1 MFLRRLSIQWK
12 ITLLAGLCLLGV
24 VALLV
29 GLSVYRMQHS
39 SVLVKSASTQMLD
52 ESARLRLE
60 ARGELQALRIQRYF
74 MDAFQYGKG
83 FSRQILFL
91 RDQAQK
97 RFLDAYDLREDLT
110 RQVRTALAANP
121 EVLGLYVVFE
131 PNALDGKDELFVDQP
146 ALGSNDKGRF
156 SLYWAQATPG
166 QLESESMI
174 ESELADTSSGPSG
187 AAYNAWYTCP
197 KESGQP
203 CVLDPY
209 FDKVGERQLLMT
221 SIAFPLELDG
231 KVIGVMGLDINL
243 SNLQALSEQGN
254 RELYDGVGQVGILSP
269 AGLFA
274 GNSRDA
280 GLLGKNLAKA
290 DPQHAGELLQLLAAG
305 KSRLFNENDDLK
317 VLQPLQPIPG
327 AKPWGVL
334 LEVPKSALLGPALA
348 LERQLDD
355 MRREGTWV
363 ELGLGL
369 GAAVLGLLVLWLSAR
384 GVTRPILGVAHML
397 RDIASGEGDLTQ
409 RLPHTGRDE
418 LGELAGWFNRF
429 LDKLQPII
437 RDVKVSVR
445 DARSTADQSAA
456 ISSQTS
462 AGMQQQFREI
472 DQVATA
478 SHEMT
483 ATAQDVARSAAQA
496 ADAARGAD
504 QATRDGLALIDR
516 TTQSI
521 DSLAAN
527 LTSAMGQV
535 EQLASSSE
543 EIGSVLE
550 VIRAIAEQTNLL
562 ALNAAIEAA
571 RAGDAGRGFA
581 VVADEVRNLARR
593 TQDSV
598 EQIRG
603 VIEGLQQGTR
613 DVVDAMHGSHRQA
626 QGSVEQVD
634 EAVAAL
640 QRIGEAVT
648 VINDMNLQIASA
660 AEEQSSV
667 AEEINRNVAA
677 IRDVTES
684 LSSQAEE
691 SAQVSQSLNRLA
703 NHQQGLMEQFKVRR
717 SLFRG
722 RGAVGPPDR
731 QAGQRAQPATQTRRG
746 SRLGHLR
753 CRCPGLSRLAAL
765 AAQRV
770 FHGLLVASLRG

>member
-305 KSRLFNENDDLK
+305 KSRLSNENDDLK

-703 NHQQGLMEQFKVRR
+703 NHQQGLMEQFK
-717 SLFRG
+717 
-722 RGAVGPPDR
+722 A
-731 QAGQRAQPATQTRRG
+731 
-746 SRLGHLR
+746 
-753 CRCPGLSRLAAL
+753 
-765 AAQRV
+765 
-770 FHGLLVASLRG
+770 

>member
-384 GVTRPILGVAHML
+384 GVTQPILGVAHML

-703 NHQQGLMEQFKVRR
+703 NHQQGLMEQFK
-717 SLFRG
+717 
-722 RGAVGPPDR
+722 A
-731 QAGQRAQPATQTRRG
+731 
-746 SRLGHLR
+746 
-753 CRCPGLSRLAAL
+753 
-765 AAQRV
+765 
-770 FHGLLVASLRG
+770 

>member
-571 RAGDAGRGFA
+571 RAGNAGRGFA

-703 NHQQGLMEQFKVRR
+703 NHQQGLMEQFK
-717 SLFRG
+717 
-722 RGAVGPPDR
+722 A
-731 QAGQRAQPATQTRRG
+731 
-746 SRLGHLR
+746 
-753 CRCPGLSRLAAL
+753 
-765 AAQRV
+765 
-770 FHGLLVASLRG
+770 

>member
-462 AGMQQQFREI
+462 AGMQQQFRES

-703 NHQQGLMEQFKVRR
+703 NHQQGLMEQFK
-717 SLFRG
+717 
-722 RGAVGPPDR
+722 A
-731 QAGQRAQPATQTRRG
+731 
-746 SRLGHLR
+746 
-753 CRCPGLSRLAAL
+753 
-765 AAQRV
+765 
-770 FHGLLVASLRG
+770 

>member
-74 MDAFQYGKG
+74 MDAFRYGKG

-703 NHQQGLMEQFKVRR
+703 NHQQGLMEQFK
-717 SLFRG
+717 
-722 RGAVGPPDR
+722 A
-731 QAGQRAQPATQTRRG
+731 
-746 SRLGHLR
+746 
-753 CRCPGLSRLAAL
+753 
-765 AAQRV
+765 
-770 FHGLLVASLRG
+770 

>member
-648 VINDMNLQIASA
+648 GINDMNLQIASA

-703 NHQQGLMEQFKVRR
+703 NHQQGLMEQFK
-717 SLFRG
+717 
-722 RGAVGPPDR
+722 A
-731 QAGQRAQPATQTRRG
+731 
-746 SRLGHLR
+746 
-753 CRCPGLSRLAAL
+753 
-765 AAQRV
+765 
-770 FHGLLVASLRG
+770 

>member
-39 SVLVKSASTQMLD
+39 SVLVKGASTQMLD

-305 KSRLFNENDDLK
+305 KSQLFNENDDLK

-369 GAAVLGLLVLWLSAR
+369 GAAVLGLLVLWLTAR

-703 NHQQGLMEQFKVRR
+703 NHQQGLMEQFK
-717 SLFRG
+717 
-722 RGAVGPPDR
+722 A
-731 QAGQRAQPATQTRRG
+731 
-746 SRLGHLR
+746 
-753 CRCPGLSRLAAL
+753 
-765 AAQRV
+765 
-770 FHGLLVASLRG
+770 

>member
-327 AKPWGVL
+327 AEPWGVL

-703 NHQQGLMEQFKVRR
+703 NHQQGLMEQFK
-717 SLFRG
+717 
-722 RGAVGPPDR
+722 A
-731 QAGQRAQPATQTRRG
+731 
-746 SRLGHLR
+746 
-753 CRCPGLSRLAAL
+753 
-765 AAQRV
+765 
-770 FHGLLVASLRG
+770 

>member
-254 RELYDGVGQVGILSP
+254 RDLYDGVGQVGILSP

-703 NHQQGLMEQFKVRR
+703 NHQQGLMEQFK
-717 SLFRG
+717 
-722 RGAVGPPDR
+722 A
-731 QAGQRAQPATQTRRG
+731 
-746 SRLGHLR
+746 
-753 CRCPGLSRLAAL
+753 
-765 AAQRV
+765 
-770 FHGLLVASLRG
+770 

>member
-327 AKPWGVL
+327 AKSWGVL

-703 NHQQGLMEQFKVRR
+703 NHQQGLMEQFK
-717 SLFRG
+717 
-722 RGAVGPPDR
+722 A
-731 QAGQRAQPATQTRRG
+731 
-746 SRLGHLR
+746 
-753 CRCPGLSRLAAL
+753 
-765 AAQRV
+765 
-770 FHGLLVASLRG
+770 

>member
-369 GAAVLGLLVLWLSAR
+369 GAAVLGLRVVWVSAR

-703 NHQQGLMEQFKVRR
+703 NHQQGLMEQFK
-717 SLFRG
+717 
-722 RGAVGPPDR
+722 A
-731 QAGQRAQPATQTRRG
+731 
-746 SRLGHLR
+746 
-753 CRCPGLSRLAAL
+753 
-765 AAQRV
+765 
-770 FHGLLVASLRG
+770 

>member
-626 QGSVEQVD
+626 QGSVEQGD

-703 NHQQGLMEQFKVRR
+703 NHQQGLMEQFK
-717 SLFRG
+717 
-722 RGAVGPPDR
+722 A
-731 QAGQRAQPATQTRRG
+731 
-746 SRLGHLR
+746 
-753 CRCPGLSRLAAL
+753 
-765 AAQRV
+765 
-770 FHGLLVASLRG
+770 

>member
-504 QATRDGLALIDR
+504 QATRDGLALIDC

-703 NHQQGLMEQFKVRR
+703 NHQQGLMEQFK
-717 SLFRG
+717 
-722 RGAVGPPDR
+722 A
-731 QAGQRAQPATQTRRG
+731 
-746 SRLGHLR
+746 
-753 CRCPGLSRLAAL
+753 
-765 AAQRV
+765 
-770 FHGLLVASLRG
+770 